1 MYPAGLLRTA
11 TKHPERHPRTTHPV
25 KDVPL
30 SAPPPIIRSLARW
43 MFHTHVWIGVLATAL
58 LVVVSVTGIMLNHKD
73 ALGFMPDAEAVGPG
87 LEGSLPLADLVRAA
101 ESAAGNAAAAS
112 GVDRMDV
119 RPDDGYV
126 KVRFADRVVTEVTVA
141 LRSGEVLQVGERN
154 DVFIEKLHSGEIFG
168 DNWILL
174 SDALAIGLLLLL
186 VSGTWMW
193 LYPKARM

>member
-1 MYPAGLLRTA
+1 
-11 TKHPERHPRTTHPV
+11 
-25 KDVPL
+25 
-30 SAPPPIIRSLARW
+30 
-43 MFHTHVWIGVLATAL
+43 MFHTHVWVGVLAAVL
-58 LVVVSVTGIMLNHKD
+58 LVVVSVTGIMLNHKSI
-73 ALGFMPDAEAVGPG
+73 LGFQPDAEAVEPG
-87 LEGSLPLADLVRAA
+87 LDGSLSLADLVVAA
-101 ESAAGNAAAAS
+101 ESAAGLEAAVA

-126 KVRFADRVVTEVTVA
+126 KVRFGDRVVTEVTVA

-168 DNWILL
+168 DGWILL
-174 SDALAIGLLLLL
+174 SDALAVGLLVLL

>member
-1 MYPAGLLRTA
+1 
-11 TKHPERHPRTTHPV
+11 
-25 KDVPL
+25 
-30 SAPPPIIRSLARW
+30 
-43 MFHTHVWIGVLATAL
+43 MFHTHLWVGVLATAL
-58 LVVVSVTGIMLNHKD
+58 VIVISITGILLNHKNR
-73 ALGFMPDAEAVGPG
+73 LGLMPDPPDAAQVGLAGALSLSELVASAEA
-87 LEGSLPLADLVRAA
+87 
-101 ESAAGNAAAAS
+101 AAGSQVAAA

-119 RPDDGYV
+119 RPDKGLM

-141 LRSGEVLQVGERN
+141 IHTGEVLSVGERN

-186 VSGTWMW
+186 VTGTWMW

>member
-1 MYPAGLLRTA
+1 MRRV
-11 TKHPERHPRTTHPV
+11 ESPRTCSLVPPANPNLG

-30 SAPPPIIRSLARW
+30 SAPPPFVRTLARW
-43 MFHTHVWIGVLATAL
+43 MFHTHVWIGVIAAVL
-58 LVVVSVTGIMLNHKD
+58 LVVVSVTGIMLNHKST
-73 ALGFMPDAEAVGPG
+73 LGFQPDAEAVEPG
-87 LEGSLPLADLVRAA
+87 LEGSLSLADLVRAA
-101 ESAAGNAAAAS
+101 EAGAGAEVAAA

-126 KVRFADRVVTEVTVA
+126 KVRFDDRVVTEVTVA
-141 LRSGEVLQVGERN
+141 LRTGEILQVGERN
-154 DVFIEKLHSGEIFG
+154 DAFLEQLHSGEIFG

-174 SDALAIGLLLLL
+174 SDALAVGLLLLL